1 MESARLCAGK
11 AVTGKVIFGEVGVM
25 WRRVTRGLVLIV
37 LVSFVMPVLHAQ
49 TIETRGS
56 LEYPDPTVSQ
66 SGVILVKG
74 WFLDPASISRI
85 AVYVDDQF
93 VANANTNLPRIDI
106 VEAYPNYPGIQH
118 IAPGFQIGVLASRF
132 TNGSHTIAVRVF
144 ASDNTVTELGRR
156 TIDVNNTINQAPFG
170 NVDIPDLSGV
180 FNAAGSFPV
189 SGWALDTDGIAR
201 VEVLIDNGV
210 VQNAMY
216 GDPRPDVANTFSDW
230 PDALYSAFI
239 ANVDTTRIQDPGRV
253 GKPVLPPRLGLS
265 RLIGRRT
272 VQIFN
277 ENGNLKP
284 FGYVDEPKRD
294 AVLYGTL
301 CTTQPVFSPAINP
314 QSHITP
320 VRGWALDLG
329 TRTDTGRVAY
339 AELMVDG
346 RRWYS
351 TDDCAFNPIFSAYVN
366 CYGLPRFDVERY
378 YPNYPD
384 APRSGFL
391 FTMDVGALL
400 ASGVSP
406 GNHVLKV
413 RVGDQQQ
420 TFTELPN
427 RDGIPVFFQCALNG
441 IASAN
446 GFIDVPHTS
455 DFIKGTVT
463 FQGWALIE
471 GTTLTAVEIIVD
483 GDFKGTAQYGFPRP
497 DVAVQYPYLANSQ
510 NSGWRFTIDTTKLG
524 NARHRLTVRVLDF
537 RGQRTEIGS
546 VDFYTQNAN
555 PVP

>member
-1 MESARLCAGK
+1 
-11 AVTGKVIFGEVGVM
+11 M
-25 WRRVTRGLVLIV
+25 WRRVTRGLVLAIV
-37 LVSFVMPVLHAQ
+37 VSLLVPVQHAQ
-49 TIETRGS
+49 TIETRGA
-56 LEYPDPTVSQ
+56 LEYPDSTVSQ

-74 WFLDPASISRI
+74 WFLDPAAISRI

-118 IAPGFQIGVLASRF
+118 IAPGFQIGILASRF
-132 TNGSHTIAVRVF
+132 TNGAHTIAVRVF

-170 NVDIPDLSGV
+170 NVDIPDLSGI
-180 FNAAGSFPV
+180 FNASGSFPV
-189 SGWALDTDGIAR
+189 SGWALDTDGIAK

-210 VQNAMY
+210 MQNAMY
-216 GDPRPDVANTFSDW
+216 GDARPDVANTFSDW
-230 PDALYSAFI
+230 PDALFSSFI
-239 ANVDTTRIQDPGRV
+239 ANVDTTRIQDGVHTLDVRATD
-253 GKPVLPPRLGLS
+253 RNGLS

-294 AVLYGTL
+294 AVLYGTS
-301 CTTQPVFSPAINP
+301 CNTPPTVSPAINP

-351 TDDCAFNPIFSAYVN
+351 TNDCAFSTIFNNYVN

-400 ASGVSP
+400 ALGVAP

-427 RDGIPVFFQCALNG
+427 RDGIPVFFQCALST
-441 IASAN
+441 ITSAT
-446 GFIDVPHTS
+446 GFIDVPQTS
-455 DFIKGTVT
+455 DYMKGTVT
-463 FQGWALIE
+463 FQGWALVE
-471 GTTLTAVEIIVD
+471 GGGLTAVEIIVD
-483 GDFKGTAQYGFPRP
+483 GDYKGTAQYGFPRP
-497 DVAVQYPYLANSQ
+497 DVAVQYPYLFQSQ
-510 NSGWRFTIDTTKLG
+510 NSGWRFVIDTTKLA
-524 NARHRLTVRVLDF
+524 NARHRVTVRVLSF
-537 RGQRTEIGS
+537 NGTRTEIGS
-546 VDFYTQNAN
+546 TDFYTQNAN

>member
-1 MESARLCAGK
+1 M
-11 AVTGKVIFGEVGVM
+11 
-25 WRRVTRGLVLIV
+25 
-37 LVSFVMPVLHAQ
+37 
-49 TIETRGS
+49 
-56 LEYPDPTVSQ
+56 
-66 SGVILVKG
+66 
-74 WFLDPASISRI
+74 
-85 AVYVDDQF
+85 YVDDQF
-93 VANANTNLPRIDI
+93 IANANTSLPRIDI

-144 ASDNTVTELGRR
+144 RSDNTVTELGRR
-156 TIDVNNTINQAPFG
+156 TINIDSTINQAPFG

-189 SGWALDTDGIAR
+189 SGWALDTDGIAK

-239 ANVDTTRIQDPGRV
+239 ANVDTTRIQDGVHTLDVR
-253 GKPVLPPRLGLS
+253 GTDRLGLS

-284 FGYVDEPKRD
+284 FGYVDEPLSD

-301 CTTQPVFSPAINP
+301 CQTQPVFSPAIND

-339 AELMVDG
+339 AELMIDG
-346 RRWYS
+346 VRWYS
-351 TDDCAFNPIFSAYVN
+351 TDDCAFSPIFNNYVN

-400 ASGVSP
+400 ALGVRP

-427 RDGIPVFFQCALNG
+427 RDGIPVFFECAENRV
-441 IASAN
+441 AAAV
-446 GFIDVPHTS
+446 GFIDVPQTN
-455 DFIKGTVT
+455 DFMKGTVT
-463 FQGWALIE
+463 FQGWALVE
-471 GTTLTAVEIIVD
+471 RNNLVAVEVLVD
-483 GDFKGTAQYGFPRP
+483 GDFKGTS
-497 DVAVQYPYLANSQ
+497 AVRLPASRRGGAVPLSVQQPE
-510 NSGWRFTIDTTKLG
+510 LG
-524 NARHRLTVRVLDF
+524 MALRHRHDEARERAPPRDGARPRLQRPAHGDRLRRFLYAERESGTVRCAAAHAAARYRL
-537 RGQRTEIGS
+537 S
-546 VDFYTQNAN
+546 VDCGAPGKRPLGSKLAVRFQGAARRNQPTTRSRQRAQILTSTHRRRRSRGLAAARSTSRSADRAGASG
-555 PVP
+555 

>member
-1 MESARLCAGK
+1 
-11 AVTGKVIFGEVGVM
+11 M
-25 WRRVTRGLVLIV
+25 WRRVTRGLVLAILV
-37 LVSFVMPVLHAQ
+37 LFVVVPVLTAQ
-49 TIETRGS
+49 TVETHGA
-56 LEYPDPTVSQ
+56 LEYPDSSVTQ

-74 WFLDPASISRI
+74 WFLNPAAISRV

-93 VANANTNLPRIDI
+93 VVNSNTNLPRID
-106 VEAYPNYPGIQH
+106 VEQAYPNYPGIQH
-118 IAPGFQIGVLASRF
+118 IAPGFQIGMLASRF
-132 TNGSHTIAVRVF
+132 TNGAHTIAVRVF

-156 TIDVNNTINQAPFG
+156 TINVDNTINQSPFG
-170 NVDIPDLSGV
+170 NVDIPDLAGTY
-180 FNAAGSFPV
+180 NASGSFPV
-189 SGWALDTDGIAR
+189 SGWALDTDGVAK

-216 GDPRPDVANTFSDW
+216 GDARPDVANTIADW

-239 ANVDTTRIQDPGRV
+239 ANVDTTRIIDGVHTLDVRATD
-253 GKPVLPPRLGLS
+253 RLGLS

-284 FGYVDEPKRD
+284 FGYVDEPKPN
-294 AVLYGTL
+294 AVLYGTECNTL
-301 CTTQPVFSPAINP
+301 PLVSPVINP
-314 QSHITP
+314 SSHITP

-346 RRWYS
+346 RIWYN
-351 TDDCAFNPIFSAYVN
+351 TGDCGFSPIFNAYVN
-366 CYGLPRFDVERY
+366 CYGLTRFDVERY

-384 APRSGFL
+384 APHSGFL

-400 ASGVSP
+400 ALGVAP
-406 GNHVLKV
+406 GSHVLKV
-413 RVGDQQQ
+413 RVGDQSG

-427 RDGIPVFFQCALNG
+427 RDGIPVIFQCSLTT

-446 GFIDVPHTS
+446 GFIDVPQTN
-455 DFIKGTVT
+455 DFMKGTVT
-463 FQGWALIE
+463 FQGWALTE
-471 GTTLTAVEIIVD
+471 GGVPNSVEIRVD
-483 GDFKGTAQYGFPRP
+483 GDFKGQAQLGFPRP
-497 DVAVQYPYLANSQ
+497 DVAEQYPYLFNSQ
-510 NSGWRFTIDTTKLG
+510 NSGWRFVIDTTKLA
-524 NARHRLTVRVLDF
+524 NAKHTVTVSVVDL

-546 VDFYTQNAN
+546 TVFYTQNAN

>member
-1 MESARLCAGK
+1 
-11 AVTGKVIFGEVGVM
+11 M
-25 WRRVTRGLVLIV
+25 WRRVTRGLVLAILASLAV
-37 LVSFVMPVLHAQ
+37 PVLLAQ
-49 TIETRGS
+49 TTETLGS
-56 LEYPDPTVSQ
+56 LEYPDPNVPQ

-74 WFLDPASISRI
+74 WFLDPSAISKI
-85 AVYVDDQF
+85 ALYVDDQF
-93 VANANTNLPRIDI
+93 IVNANTGLPRIDI
-106 VEAYPNYPGIQH
+106 VEAYPNYPGIQR
-118 IAPGFQIGVLASRF
+118 IAPGFSIGVLASRF
-132 TNGSHTIAVRVF
+132 TNGPHTLAVRVF
-144 ASDNTVTELGRR
+144 YSDGTVTELGRR
-156 TIDVNNTINQAPFG
+156 TIDVNNSINQSPFG
-170 NVDIPDLSGV
+170 SVDIPDLSGV
-180 FNAAGSFPV
+180 HNAAGSFPV
-189 SGWALDTDGIAR
+189 SGWALDTDGVAR
-201 VEVLIDNGV
+201 VEVLIDNGIM
-210 VQNAMY
+210 QNAMY
-216 GDPRPDVANTFSDW
+216 GDPRPDVGNTIADW

-239 ANVDTTRIQDPGRV
+239 ANVDTTRIHDGVHTLDVRAV
-253 GKPVLPPRLGLS
+253 DRLGMS

-277 ENGNLKP
+277 ENANLKP
-284 FGYVDEPKRD
+284 FGYIDEPKRD

-301 CTTQPVFSPAINP
+301 CATQPQFSPFINP

-339 AELMVDG
+339 AELMIDG

-351 TDDCAFNPIFSAYVN
+351 TDDCAFNAIFSNYVN

-391 FTMDVGALL
+391 FTMDVGALMAL
-400 ASGVSP
+400 GVRP

-427 RDGIPVFFQCALNG
+427 RDGIPVFFECSENRVA
-441 IASAN
+441 AAV

-455 DFIKGTVT
+455 DFMKGVVT
-463 FQGWALIE
+463 FQGWAMIE
-471 GTTLTAVEIIVD
+471 GTNLTAVEIIVD

-497 DVAVQYPYLANSQ
+497 DVAQQYPYLNNSQ
-510 NSGWRFTIDTTKLG
+510 NSGWRFTIDTSKLA

-537 RGQRTEIGS
+537 RGLRTEIGS
-546 VDFYTQNAN
+546 VDFYTQNPN
-555 PVP
+555 PAP

>member
-1 MESARLCAGK
+1 MESARLRVGK
-11 AVTGKVIFGEVGVM
+11 AVTGKIIFGEVGVM
-25 WRRVTRGLVLIV
+25 WRRVTRGLVLAI
-37 LVSFVMPVLHAQ
+37 LVSLVVPALLAQ
-49 TIETRGS
+49 TTETFGQ
-56 LEYPDPTVSQ
+56 LNFPDPTTPQ

-74 WFLDPASISRI
+74 WFLDPEAISRI

-93 VANANTNLPRIDI
+93 VANANTALPRIDI

-118 IAPGFQIGVLASRF
+118 IAPGFQIGILASRF

-156 TIDVNNTINQAPFG
+156 TINVDNTINQAPFG
-170 NVDIPDLSGV
+170 SVDIPDLSGV

-189 SGWALDTDGIAR
+189 SGWALDTDGIAS
-201 VEVLIDNGV
+201 VQVLIDNGV

-216 GDPRPDVANTFSDW
+216 GDPRPDVANTISDW

-239 ANVDTTRIQDPGRV
+239 ANVDTTRIQDGVHTLDVRATD
-253 GKPVLPPRLGLS
+253 RNGLS

-284 FGYVDEPKRD
+284 FGYVDEPKPN
-294 AVLYGTL
+294 AVLYGTQ
-301 CTTQPVFSPAINP
+301 CTTQPTFSPAINP

-329 TRTDTGRVAY
+329 TRTDIGRVAY

-351 TDDCAFNPIFSAYVN
+351 TDDCAFSPIFNNYVN

-384 APRSGFL
+384 APHAGFL

-400 ASGVSP
+400 ALGVRP
-406 GNHVLKV
+406 GSHVLKV

-427 RDGIPVFFQCALNG
+427 RDGIPVIFQCNLNFL
-441 IASAN
+441 ASAV
-446 GFIDVPHTS
+446 GFIDVPQTS
-455 DFIKGTVT
+455 DYMKGTVT

-471 GTTLTAVEIIVD
+471 NTQLTAVEMRVD

-497 DVAVQYPYLANSQ
+497 DVALQYPFLGNSQ

-524 NARHRLTVRVLDF
+524 NAKHTLTVSVLDF
-537 RGQRTEIGS
+537 AGHRTEIGS
-546 VDFYTQNAN
+546 VVFYTQNAN